1 MKKIHLKNII
11 FTTVIV
17 LTLAL
22 AGCRT
27 SPVYSV
33 TDAPVNS
40 ASDVNANDVKK
51 AIISAGAGLGWQ
63 MKEVKPGHIVGSL
76 FIRKHSAI
84 VDIPYSAS
92 SYSIQYKD
100 STELNYDGNNI
111 HSNYNGW
118 VQNLDNAIR
127 ARLAA
132 L

>member
-40 ASDVNANDVKK
+40 ASDVDANDVKK